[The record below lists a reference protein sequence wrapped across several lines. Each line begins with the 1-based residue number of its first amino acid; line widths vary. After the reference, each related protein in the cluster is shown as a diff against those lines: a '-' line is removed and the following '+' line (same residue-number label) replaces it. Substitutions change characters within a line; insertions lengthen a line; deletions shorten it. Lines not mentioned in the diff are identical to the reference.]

1 MVKLKRKIVM
11 IDSSIEEK
19 KIKVLPILG
28 TILITIILLIIGYI
42 IYKNIKPYMTA
53 VKIDNVAGK
62 KTFVTKC
69 NNKDYIIIGKDKS
82 YTMSLTNDNCEKNYY
97 EGTVIIKENKILFNE
112 QITGIIDN
120 DYNILINN
128 TIFKKDNN
136 E

>member
-69 NNKDYIIIGKDKS
+69 NTKDYIIIGKDKS